1 MVEAV
6 SKMKACLE
14 FVKDEMTENK
24 IPCLITLAGV
34 VIALFIPLLLSSYD
48 KNSKLRKAVYL
59 KELIKTRDD
68 LYQIFIK
75 TDIKEQPILYEKLE
89 SMLSDINKEI
99 NASKTGFSKTFE
111 LLSLGLLSCFL
122 IYFSA
127 ALLSNSPGINEGIF
141 SYFVFRGLL
150 SIVIVLFSILSTNFL
165 AQKLREY
172 FEGKL
177 KKDWRIHYLRIPLL
191 MLVYPVFHSIIM
203 GILRFS
209 DKFVSLF

>member
-1 MVEAV
+1 MELTETITVVV
-6 SKMKACLE
+6 S
-14 FVKDEMTENK
+14 
-24 IPCLITLAGV
+24 

-89 SMLSDINKEI
+89 SMLSDIDKEI

-122 IYFSA
+122 IYLSSA
-127 ALLSNSPGINEGIF
+127 LHSNSPGINEGIF
-141 SYFVFRGLL
+141 SYFLFRGLL
-150 SIVIVLFSILSTNFL
+150 SIVIVLFSILFANLL
-165 AQKLREY
+165 AKKFRKY
-172 FEGKL
+172 CEGKM
-177 KKDWRIHYLRIPLL
+177 KKDWRLHYLRIPLL
-191 MLVYPVFHSIIM
+191 GIVYPIFHFIIM
-203 GILRFS
+203 GVLRLL